1 MKRLLVLFL
10 LSFLPAPAQAGV
22 PCSVPF
28 TLTNGSIA
36 DATQVMANYNA
47 LIACLAL
54 AAAAGANADITSMT
68 GLTTPLA
75 PAFGGSSNY
84 VGGTSSGTANAIV
97 VASATPSG
105 FTLVAGNKLAFI
117 PPGNNSGP
125 TTLNVTSV
133 GIKNVMRVDPTVG
146 ITSLGGGELVGGQM
160 AQVVYDG
167 TQYQISNPAHY
178 KPIGEVFDMAGLC
191 PLGSVEAIGQAV
203 SATTFPGLSSVLGTI
218 WGTSSG
224 NVVLPDLRGRATFS
238 RDSGGSGNISV
249 GGGNFDGTIIGNRG
263 GQQFQVLTQAQLPN
277 IGLAFSG
284 NAPGSVGV
292 TGGQVWGTVN
302 NVQGG
307 PGPGNAPNTNNF
319 GAGSVAL
326 PTPSG
331 TVTVGGTTNLGSSQ
345 LHPVLSP
352 AAITIKCVRL

>member
-1 MKRLLVLFL
+1 MKRFLALFL
-10 LSFLPAPAQAGV
+10 LCFLPAPAQAGV

-54 AAAAGANADITSMT
+54 AAAAGANADITSMS

-178 KPIGEVFDMAGLC
+178 KPIGEVFDMAGNC
-191 PLGSVEAIGQAV
+191 PLGSVEANGSTV

-224 NVVLPDLRGRATFS
+224 NVVLPDLRGRATFG
-238 RDSGGSGNISV
+238 RDGGTGRISA
-249 GGGNFDGTIIGNRG
+249 GGGNFDGTIIGNTG
-263 GQQFQVLTQAQLPN
+263 GQQFQVLTQAQLPA
-277 IGLAFSG
+277 IGLAFGG
-284 NAPGSVGV
+284 NNPGSVTV
-292 TGGQVWGTVN
+292 TGGQVWITPT

-307 PGPGNAPNTNNF
+307 PGPGNAPNVNNF
-319 GAGSVAL
+319 GNGSVAL
-326 PTPSG
+326 PTPTGS
-331 TVTVGGTTNLGSSQ
+331 VTAGGSTNLGSGN

-352 AAITIKCVRL
+352 AAITFKCIRL